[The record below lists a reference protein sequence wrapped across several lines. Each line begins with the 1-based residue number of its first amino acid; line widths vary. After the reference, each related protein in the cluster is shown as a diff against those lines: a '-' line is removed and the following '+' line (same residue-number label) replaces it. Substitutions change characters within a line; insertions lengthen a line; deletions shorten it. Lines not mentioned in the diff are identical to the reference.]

1 MNKQKKLAKQN
12 TPLYKRVPT
21 LNLVD
26 YSDIKVPLVV
36 IYDSPKDFP
45 GKVVARVWNGEK
57 NRPTNVYCE
66 YENLKRCED
75 DVMSAGFIFKFP
87 RTPEDDTCIVTTYMR

>member
-26 YSDIKVPLVV
+26 YSDIKVPLVM
-36 IYDSPKDFP
+36 IARKTFREKWWQEYGTERRIGQRMFTANMKTLKDA
-45 GKVVARVWNGEK
+45 K
-57 NRPTNVYCE
+57 
-66 YENLKRCED
+66 
-75 DVMSAGFIFKFP
+75 M
-87 RTPEDDTCIVTTYMR
+87 M

>member
-1 MNKQKKLAKQN
+1 MNRQKKLAKQN

-36 IYDSPKDFP
+36 IYDSPKDISR
-45 GKVVARVWNGEK
+45 GKWWQ
-57 NRPTNVYCE
+57 E
-66 YENLKRCED
+66 YGTERK
-75 DVMSAGFIFKFP
+75 AGQQMFTANMKTL
-87 RTPEDDTCIVTTYMR
+87 RDAKMM

>member
-26 YSDIKVPLVV
+26 YSDIEVPLVV

-45 GKVVARVWNGEK
+45 GKVVARVWDGEK
-57 NRPTNVYCE
+57 
-66 YENLKRCED
+66 
-75 DVMSAGFIFKFP
+75 AGQQMFTANMKISK
-87 RTPEDDTCIVTTYMR
+87 DAKKM

>member
-12 TPLYKRVPT
+12 TPLHKRVPT

-45 GKVVARVWNGEK
+45 GKVVARVWDGEK

-66 YENLKRCED
+66 YENLKRWKRIKTNLASTAC
-75 DVMSAGFIFKFP
+75 VPSQAIK
-87 RTPEDDTCIVTTYMR
+87 

>member
-45 GKVVARVWNGEK
+45 GKVVE
-57 NRPTNVYCE
+57 E
-66 YENLKRCED
+66 YGTERRIGQRMFTANMKTLKD
-75 DVMSAGFIFKFP
+75 AKM
-87 RTPEDDTCIVTTYMR
+87 M

>member
-45 GKVVARVWNGEK
+45 GKVVARVWDGEK
-57 NRPTNVYCE
+57 
-66 YENLKRCED
+66 NLKRCED

-87 RTPEDDTCIVTTYMR
+87 RTPEDDACIVETYMR

>member
-26 YSDIKVPLVV
+26 Y
-36 IYDSPKDFP
+36 F
-45 GKVVARVWNGEK
+45 
-57 NRPTNVYCE
+57 YCE

-87 RTPEDDTCIVTTYMR
+87 RTPEDDACIVETYMR

>member
-1 MNKQKKLAKQN
+1 MNRQKKLAKQN

-45 GKVVARVWNGEK
+45 GKVVARVWDGEK
-57 NRPTNVYCE
+57 NRPTNVY
-66 YENLKRCED
+66 CED

-87 RTPEDDTCIVTTYMR
+87 RTPEDDACIVETYMR

>member
-45 GKVVARVWNGEK
+45 GKVVARVWDGEK
-57 NRPTNVYCE
+57 SRQQMFTANM
-66 YENLKRCED
+66 KISKD
-75 DVMSAGFIFKFP
+75 AKKM
-87 RTPEDDTCIVTTYMR
+87 

>member
-1 MNKQKKLAKQN
+1 MNRQKKLAKQN

-36 IYDSPKDFP
+36 IYDSPKDFS
-45 GKVVARVWNGEK
+45 GKVVARVWDGEK
-57 NRPTNVYCE
+57 TGQQMFTANMKI
-66 YENLKRCED
+66 LKD
-75 DVMSAGFIFKFP
+75 AKM
-87 RTPEDDTCIVTTYMR
+87 M

>member
-45 GKVVARVWNGEK
+45 GKWWQ
-57 NRPTNVYCE
+57 E
-66 YENLKRCED
+66 YGTERKAGQQMFTANMKILKD
-75 DVMSAGFIFKFP
+75 AKM
-87 RTPEDDTCIVTTYMR
+87 M

>member
-36 IYDSPKDFP
+36 IYDSPKGFR
-45 GKVVARVWNGEK
+45 GKWWQ
-57 NRPTNVYCE
+57 E
-66 YENLKRCED
+66 YGTERKAGQQMFTANMKILKD
-75 DVMSAGFIFKFP
+75 AKM
-87 RTPEDDTCIVTTYMR
+87 M

>member
-1 MNKQKKLAKQN
+1 MNKQKKLVKQN

-45 GKVVARVWNGEK
+45 EK
-57 NRPTNVYCE
+57 WWQECGTERRIGQRMFTANMKT
-66 YENLKRCED
+66 LKD
-75 DVMSAGFIFKFP
+75 AKM
-87 RTPEDDTCIVTTYMR
+87 M